1 MDYKELDV
9 WIESR
14 KLVKNIYNI
23 TKTFPDVERYGL
35 VSQIRRSAISIPSNI
50 AEGCGRRS
58 YKDSL
63 KFYSIARG
71 SLFELET
78 QIYLSKYF
86 EFLNASKA
94 DEILEMI
101 TKCKKILN
109 GFINY
114 HNSLIES

>member
-1 MDYKELDV
+1 MFGFG
-9 WIESR
+9 SGN
-14 KLVKNIYNI
+14 LVKHIYEI
-23 TKTFPDVERYGL
+23 TKTFLDMEGYGL

-50 AEGCGRRS
+50 PEGCGRRS
-58 YKDSL
+58 YKDSI

-78 QIYLSKYF
+78 QIYISKDL

-94 DEILEMI
+94 DEILEYD
-101 TKCKKILN
+101 KKLQEDIKW
-109 GFINY
+109 FYNY